1 MGVRNVTA
9 VADYRAAAIKPI
21 EFTHYSSNN
30 ILPAMPMEFVSALL
44 AHTRPMWLARGKVLF
59 HKGDMGDG
67 CYWLQAG
74 TVKVTVSSGQC
85 LDRILAI
92 LGPGAI
98 IGELSV
104 IDGLPRS
111 ATVEALTDCH
121 LHLVSRSLFL
131 ECLRQEDGI
140 YAKLAAALAGRLR
153 QADDEVATASVLTV
167 KARLARALLQ
177 LAEHLGEV
185 NGPEFVTIHQTLRQ
199 NDLAAMA
206 GTARESASRIIA
218 NWKRKQIVKEL
229 SPHRYAVNVLFLH
242 VEARQVSS

>member
-1 MGVRNVTA
+1 MGLRNVIGA
-9 VADYRAAAIKPI
+9 ADHAAAASNSI

-30 ILPAMPMEFVSALL
+30 ILAALPMEFVSALL
-44 AHTRPMWLARGKVLF
+44 ARTRPVWLARGKVLF
-59 HKGDMGDG
+59 HKGDLGDG

-74 TVKVTVSSGQC
+74 TVKVTVSSGQGF
-85 LDRILAI
+85 DRILAI

-111 ATVEALTDCH
+111 ATVEALTDCR
-121 LHLVSRSLFL
+121 LLLVSRSLFL
-131 ECLRQEDGI
+131 ECLRREDGI

-153 QADDEVATASVLTV
+153 HADDEAASVLTV

-185 NGPEFVTIHQTLRQ
+185 NGSEFVTIHHTLRQ

-229 SPHRYAVNVLFLH
+229 SPYHYAVNVLRLH
-242 VEARQVSS
+242 VEARQVSP

>member
-1 MGVRNVTA
+1 MGVRNVIGM
-9 VADYRAAAIKPI
+9 ADHAAAASNPI

-30 ILPAMPMEFVSALL
+30 ILAALPMEFVSALL
-44 AHTRPMWLARGKVLF
+44 ARTCPVWLARGKVLF
-59 HKGDMGDG
+59 HKGDLGDG

-74 TVKVTVSSGQC
+74 TVKVTVSSGQG
-85 LDRILAI
+85 LDRILSI

-111 ATVEALTDCH
+111 ATAEALTDCR
-121 LHLVSRSLFL
+121 LLLVSRSLFL
-131 ECLRQEDGI
+131 ECLRQEEGI
-140 YAKLAAALAGRLR
+140 YVKLTAALAGRLR

-177 LAEHLGEV
+177 LAKHLGEV
-185 NGPEFVTIHQTLRQ
+185 NGSEFVTIHHTLRQ

-229 SPHRYAVNVLFLH
+229 SPYHYAVNVLRLH
-242 VEARQVSS
+242 VEARQVSP